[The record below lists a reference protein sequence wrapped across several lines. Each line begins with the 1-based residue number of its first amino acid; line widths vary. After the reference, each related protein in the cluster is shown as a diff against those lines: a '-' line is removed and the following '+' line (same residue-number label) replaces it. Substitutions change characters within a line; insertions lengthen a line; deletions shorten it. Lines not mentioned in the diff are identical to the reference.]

1 MSNTASNLDEGQK
14 KKLEASVPR
23 LTATETLHPV
33 STVDPL
39 NCDDDDDGPTPLS
52 TPEIRT
58 VTATPSQ
65 VQHHKV
71 HEEQHEKEQMPREL
85 RQGSVD
91 LEPPPVPVSVLTIQ
105 PSVRTDSRNTSTN
118 SWQKKVSFTTMNL
131 SDSKNAISS
140 SSSVTAESKKGSI
153 TVEVATDGVVHAEEL
168 DPRELARLYA
178 QQQAALRSVRGE
190 FDILYVP
197 DWVRLHPLLGSYVAE
212 AFGTFACVLTLSLV
226 SVRNQSIFQ
235 NKDETN
241 MTSLPIGFMFMCM
254 VFTFGYISGGH
265 FNPAV
270 TLAVFLV
277 RKIDLVRALGY
288 LICQTGAA
296 LGAGLVAMAI
306 QGSTEVFVPKVDSIY
321 VSSGIFSELIY
332 TFAVATVVLNV
343 AYSRQSGNFFYGFAI
358 GMTIAAGSAS
368 VGRISG
374 GAFNPAA
381 ATGLQLALCLTG
393 NCDPL
398 GSFWVY
404 WMAPLVGSVVASI
417 LYSQITQPEDT
428 HALNDAEVLHTNEP
442 NREETQAE

>member
-1 MSNTASNLDEGQK
+1 MSKSPSNLDEDQK
-14 KKLEASVPR
+14 QKLESSSPR
-23 LTATETLHPV
+23 ATETAAPPPV
-33 STVDPL
+33 KHLDPL
-39 NCDDDDDGPTPLS
+39 NCDDDEDEAYMPPS
-52 TPEIRT
+52 TREVRIT
-58 VTATPSQ
+58 TATPSQ
-65 VQHHKV
+65 VQLRKV
-71 HEEQHEKEQMPREL
+71 EQEPPHEVQIPREMKANMD
-85 RQGSVD
+85 D
-91 LEPPPVPVSVLTIQ
+91 LEPPPVPVSVLAIT
-105 PSVRTDSRNTSTN
+105 PTRSNDSQNVSAN
-118 SWQKKVSFTTMNL
+118 ASQKKVSFSTLNL
-131 SDSKNAISS
+131 SDSRSANDTSG
-140 SSSVTAESKKGSI
+140 AEINKKAGI
-153 TVEVATDGVVHAEEL
+153 TVEVTTDGVLHSEEL

-178 QQQAALRSVRGE
+178 QQQAALRSIRGE

-226 SVRNQSIFQ
+226 SVRNQSIFDT
-235 NKDETN
+235 KDETN

-270 TLAVFLV
+270 TIAVFLV
-277 RKIDLVRALGY
+277 RKIDVMRTFAYLV
-288 LICQTGAA
+288 CQTGAA

-306 QGSTEVFVPKVDSIY
+306 QGSTEVFVPKVDPLY

-332 TFAVATVVLNV
+332 TFAIATVVLNV

-358 GMTIAAGSAS
+358 GMTIAAGSAA

-393 NCDPL
+393 DCDPL
-398 GSFWVY
+398 ASFWVY
-404 WMAPLVGSVVASI
+404 WMAPLVGSVLASI

-428 HALNDAEVLHTNEP
+428 HALTDAEVLQTNEP
-442 NREETQAE
+442 PREENQLA